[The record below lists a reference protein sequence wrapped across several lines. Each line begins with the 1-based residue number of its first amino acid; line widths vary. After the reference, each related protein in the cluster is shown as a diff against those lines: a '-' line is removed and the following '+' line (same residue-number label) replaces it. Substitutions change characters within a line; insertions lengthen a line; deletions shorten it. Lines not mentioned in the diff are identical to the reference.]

1 MFTWIPKGS
10 PIHLR
15 ADGNTLPA
23 LLRGVAY
30 DTCHVG
36 KWYLNGLF
44 NSPDQPQP
52 SDHGYDWWLGTQN
65 NAAPSHAFPTN
76 FVRNGDPS
84 GCVDDYSAPFIV
96 GEAAEWLRGRPDPAT
111 PFFLTVWMH
120 EPHYPIASTERYD
133 ARHAAIDDPVDRTYR
148 ANVTQL
154 DDAFGRLMK
163 TLDELGLTKDTLVM
177 FTSDN
182 GPEGDGSTTP
192 ARRSD
197 NRRCEPAAAL
207 S

>member
-1 MFTWIPKGS
+1 VFTWIPKGS

-23 LLRGVAY
+23 LLRGVA
-30 DTCHVG
+30 
-36 KWYLNGLF
+36 
-44 NSPDQPQP
+44 
-52 SDHGYDWWLGTQN
+52 YDWWLGTQN

-133 ARHAAIDDPVDRTYR
+133 ARHAAIDDPVERTYR